1 MNKKLEQD
9 LSRHLDGEL
18 PPGRAGTLQRALEES
33 DSLERAHAD
42 MREIGDLLRAQEVPE
57 GKPAEVVWSD
67 VQRAIRL
74 QQSDDSGQHWILG
87 SRLKWAAAIM
97 IVGFV
102 ALGLAVLQSGVPQ
115 VAAAP
120 VEVEWV
126 DTEVPGA
133 TTMVYQDDETGLTV
147 IWMMEEDTDTDGNVG
162 T

>member
-9 LSRHLDGEL
+9 LSRYLDGEL
-18 PPGRAGTLQRALEES
+18 PPERSDMLKHALAES

-42 MREIGDLLRAQEVPE
+42 MREIGDLLRAQGVPD
-57 GKPAEVVWSD
+57 GKPAEVAWSD

-74 QQSDDSGQHWILG
+74 AGADDPGPARILG
-87 SRLKWAAAIM
+87 SRLTWAAAIM
-97 IVGFV
+97 SVGFV
-102 ALGLAVLQSGVPQ
+102 ALGLAVLQSGVTR

-133 TTMVYQDDETGLTV
+133 TTMVYQDEETGLTV